1 MSLPELDDADDDEDV
16 VDEAECIICDAAPCA
31 F

>member
-1 MSLPELDDADDDEDV
+1 MSLPEVEDADDEEDV
-16 VDEAECIICDAAPCA
+16 VDEAECIICDGAWE